1 MQSSRIVLGVLA
13 AGVAGATLAVSASPA
28 RVAGR
33 ANVLVSPNKWLRDA
47 QSVSV
52 RVSGFGDGVKV
63 FLSEC
68 LAAQYARAPGCGPQT
83 AQQPFLLT
91 DNTGSGT
98 AHFRVH
104 RFASSRPGDT
114 SKAKRCASSCVIFA
128 SGINGSHHLVTAA
141 ATLGFTSAIALGADG
156 IGSVRFGLS
165 RSRAVSE
172 LRRRFGTPSAQG
184 VNTGCSPRYRE
195 VAWGDLIAEFR
206 LGRFSG
212 YRYVTAGYA
221 LPIPGGPRAPAPNG
235 PTADLTTAT
244 GITLASTLAQLRESY
259 RSLAYVGTDRWKA
272 KNGIV
277 FVDGAERDPDP
288 PTSRI
293 IEIKTATCGDY

>member
-1 MQSSRIVLGVLA
+1 MKRSRIAVGVLA
-13 AGVAGATLAVSASPA
+13 AGVAGGTLAASASPA
-28 RVAGR
+28 RVPGHAT
-33 ANVLVSPNKWLRDA
+33 VLVSPNEGLTDA
-47 QSVSV
+47 QSVSL

-68 LAAQYARAPGCGPQT
+68 LAAEYARAPGCGPQT

-104 RFASSRPGDT
+104 RFASSQPGDA
-114 SKAKRCASSCVIFA
+114 SKAKQCASSCVIVA
-128 SGINGSHHLVTAA
+128 SGINGSHHLVTAV
-141 ATLGFTSAIALGADG
+141 TTIRFTSAIVLGADG

-184 VNTGCSPRYRE
+184 VNTGCGSRYRE

-212 YRYVTAGYA
+212 YRYVTAGYP
-221 LPIPGGPRAPAPNG
+221 LPIPGGPRAPAPSG
-235 PTADLTTAT
+235 PTAGLTTAT
-244 GITLASTLAQLRESY
+244 GITLAQARDAYRTLASP
-259 RSLAYVGTDRWKA
+259 GTDRWKA

-277 FVDGAERDPDP
+277 FVDDAERDPNL

-293 IEIKTATCGDY
+293 IEIKTATCGNY